1 MSYQYIYPPFG
12 HQAEGIQLLRGRTHY
27 GFFDEPGCGK
37 SKMVVDAANLLF
49 LDRAVSA
56 VLVVAPNTV
65 KATWTNETWGQIVV
79 HSPKDFPYQVIRLDS
94 GKRWPDLDKIEGFK
108 GDKLVWIVTNYEA
121 LRSAKQERWL
131 CTFLAK
137 FAPSMMVLDES
148 TKIKNG
154 AALQTKSALRIGGFA
169 ARRYILTGTPIAR
182 NPLDLHSQFQF
193 LDPWI
198 LGPSKVAFR
207 NRYAVMG
214 GYMVMGRPV
223 QVVGWKNLDELKE
236 KISRHSRVVEKRTAL
251 PDLPDKLFQRIEIPL
266 SDEQC
271 RAYEQMRDNAVAS
284 CQGTIG
290 QATAAIALTKMLR
303 LQQITSGHLP
313 IKHSVTGVD
322 QLHVFG
328 SNPKYDFVME
338 LLEDQVDFLVVFGNF
353 IEELEGL
360 AQRLKAADISYGII
374 YGATKNRDREDI
386 QERYSRGGLRVV
398 LCQIVTGGIGLTLVQ
413 GSTAVYLSNHF
424 SYEVRTQ
431 SQDRLHRP
439 GQKNNVLYYDL
450 IATCNGKQTVDH
462 TVMKAIGVKENLS
475 DYVLGHSLEDLA

>member
-1 MSYQYIYPPFG
+1 VYKYVYQPFA
-12 HQAEGIQLLRGRTHY
+12 HQVEGIQLLRGRVNY
-27 GFFDEPGCGK
+27 GFFDEPGTGK
-37 SKMVVDAANLLF
+37 SKMVVDGANLLF
-49 LDRAVSA
+49 LDRAISA
-56 VLVVAPNTV
+56 VLVVVPNTV
-65 KATWTNETWGQIVV
+65 KATWANETWGQIVT
-79 HSPKDFPYQVIRLDS
+79 HSPKDFPYQVIQLDS
-94 GKRWPDLDKIEGFK
+94 GKRWPDLSKIEGFK
-108 GDKLVWIVTNYEA
+108 REKLLWLVTNYEA
-121 LRSAKQERWL
+121 LRSGKQEKWL

-137 FAPSMMVLDES
+137 FAPAMMVLDES

-154 AALQTKSALRIGGFA
+154 AALQSKAALRIGGFA

-182 NPLDLHSQFQF
+182 NPLDLHSQFMF

-223 QVVGWKNLDELKE
+223 QVVGWKNLDDLKE
-236 KISRHSRVVEKRTAL
+236 RISKHSRVVEKRAAL
-251 PDLPDKLFQRIEIPL
+251 PDLPDKLFQTVELPL
-266 SDEQC
+266 SNEQA

-284 CQGTIG
+284 FPGAIG
-290 QATAAIALTKMLR
+290 QATATIALTKMLR

-313 IKHSVTGVD
+313 IKHSVTGHD
-322 QLHVFG
+322 QLCVFPT
-328 SNPKYDFVME
+328 NHKYDFVME
-338 LLEDQVDFLVVFGNF
+338 LLEDQVDYLVIFGNF
-353 IEELEGL
+353 IEELQGM
-360 AQRLKAADISYGII
+360 AKRLKDAGISHGII
-374 YGATKNRDREDI
+374 YGDTKNKDREKI
-386 QERYSRGGLRVV
+386 QEQYAKGELRVV

-450 IATCNGKQTVDH
+450 ISTCNGRKTVDH
-462 TVMKAIGVKENLS
+462 TVMKAVGVKQNLS
-475 DYVLGHSLEDLA
+475 DYVLGRSLEEVM